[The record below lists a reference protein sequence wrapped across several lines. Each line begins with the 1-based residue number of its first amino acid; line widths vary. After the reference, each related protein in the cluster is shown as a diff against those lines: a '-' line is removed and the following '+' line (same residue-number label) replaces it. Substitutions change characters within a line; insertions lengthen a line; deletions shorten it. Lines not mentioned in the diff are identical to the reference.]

1 MVFEEFPQLLQTL
14 RLRFQHE
21 RSNTMNT
28 RKVIITA
35 ALIASLSMLAFAQ
48 QQRQAGNSQG
58 ATPQVQ
64 AQLQQQDAVCPN
76 GGEFA
81 EDATRTQTRAQAH
94 DPANAPAGAPLQV
107 QQQVRDPSTHE

>member
-1 MVFEEFPQLLQTL
+1 
-14 RLRFQHE
+14 
-21 RSNTMNT
+21 MNM

-35 ALIASLSMLAFAQ
+35 AIIATFGMLAFAQ
-48 QQRQAGNSQG
+48 QRQAGNPQG
-58 ATPQVQ
+58 AAKGTPHVQ

-76 GGEFA
+76 GGALA

-107 QQQVRDPSTHE
+107 QQQLRDPSTHE

>member
-35 ALIASLSMLAFAQ
+35 ALIASLSMLAFA